1 MPPHVLIAGAGI
13 GGLTAACAL
22 RRAGFE
28 VTLFEGAAELRPVG
42 AGITMQTNAM
52 LAFGRLGLADAVAA
66 AGSPLQRAEIR
77 TWDGRLLQVA
87 PARRVADALGAPV
100 VGIHRARLQSVLLE
114 ALAGAR
120 LILGAAVSGV
130 EPTSRGVGI
139 RLSDGRTAEGDV
151 LVGADGLRSVVRAAL
166 HGETEPSYAGYT
178 SWRGICPNR
187 GRVPEGLGREC
198 WGAGRRF
205 GFLEIGHDEVY
216 WFATGDA
223 PLGGADPPA
232 GAAATLARELAAWAP
247 PVASL
252 LAATPEEA
260 VVRTDVCDRPPLAR
274 WGQDRVTL
282 LGDAAHPMT
291 PNLGQGGC
299 QAVEDA
305 VVLADRLACARELDR
320 GLREYELAR
329 AARARW
335 FVQQSRRVGRVAQA
349 SGRLSC
355 FLRDTLTRW
364 IPESTTE
371 RQLRYAFSFVP

>member
-1 MPPHVLIAGAGI
+1 VAHVLIAGAGI

-28 VTLFEGAAELRPVG
+28 VTLFERTPELRPVG

-52 LAFGRLGLADAVAA
+52 LAFARLGLVDAVAA
-66 AGSPLQRAEIR
+66 AGSRLQRAEIR
-77 TWDGRLLQVA
+77 TWDGRLLQEA
-87 PARRVADALGAPV
+87 PARRVAQALGAPV
-100 VGIHRARLQSVLLE
+100 VGIHRARLQRVLLD
-114 ALAGAR
+114 ALDGAH
-120 LILGAAVSGV
+120 LVLGAAVSGV
-130 EPTSRGVGI
+130 ETASRGVGV
-139 RLSDGRTAEGDV
+139 RLSDGRTAEGDL

-166 HGETEPSYAGYT
+166 HGEAEPSYAGYT
-178 SWRGICPNR
+178 SWRGICPNG

-216 WFATGDA
+216 WFATRDA
-223 PLGGADPPA
+223 PPGGGDPPA
-232 GAAATLARELAAWAP
+232 GAAAALARELAEWAP

-260 VVRTDVCDRPPLAR
+260 VVRTDICDRPPLAG
-274 WGQDRVTL
+274 WGRGRVTL

-305 VVLADRLACARELDR
+305 VVLAER
-320 GLREYELAR
+320 LAR
-329 AARARW
+329 AAELEHGLRQYEHAREARTRW
-335 FVQQSRRVGRVAQA
+335 FVEQSRRVGRVAQA
-349 SGRLSC
+349 RGRLSC

-364 IPESTTE
+364 IPESATE
-371 RQLRYAFSFVP
+371 RQLRTAFAFSP